1 MWMDIVRANQTAMPR
16 LPISSLPSSPSAA
29 AAAAAAAYTA
39 AAALNLT
46 PTYKGQPMSVVVVPE
61 QSEALNLGKK
71 RTSNN
76 NNSEDEDADGDG
88 DGPDEYDGGRESMS
102 SAAKR
107 IKMERSSPPVSG
119 CSSDDEKAVA
129 KATSNGSPSPPQ
141 PSAADDAA
149 YRSDT
154 RRSSSPIDEDVVEMD
169 INTSVSAGPS
179 SNSGLA
185 ISVTRRT
192 KNGVYIGQLTK
203 NNALVNGGLNN
214 NVNPFVL
221 HLNGDLYTGQLQLQQ
236 QQVANN

>member
-1 MWMDIVRANQTAMPR
+1 VVFAGLA
-16 LPISSLPSSPSAA
+16 SSPSAA

-76 NNSEDEDADGDG
+76 NNSEDEDVDGDG
-88 DGPDEYDGGRESMS
+88 DGPDEYDGERESMS

-107 IKMERSSPPVSG
+107 IKTERSSPPVSG

-141 PSAADDAA
+141 PSAADDAE
-149 YRSDT
+149 YRSDM

-169 INTSVSAGPS
+169 INTSASAGEYKNIIILIS
-179 SNSGLA
+179 YFIACRINGLSA
-185 ISVTRRT
+185 QKQRT
-192 KNGVYIGQLTK
+192 CSCLIILEM
-203 NNALVNGGLNN
+203 
-214 NVNPFVL
+214 
-221 HLNGDLYTGQLQLQQ
+221 
-236 QQVANN
+236 